1 VRAQLLRYMI
11 GLVTVVVVAACGA
24 LPWQGPEAS
33 PTSFTT
39 SGPPSEGRL
48 AVYRVTPPPDASNV
62 SYWSNEGWMAG
73 QLWVR
78 FETTPTGLADFLVS
92 MKLSLE
98 DFERGLDPIEE
109 SDKDDVGW
117 ATELPPPGDYRGY
130 QTPGASSPGG
140 HEPSY
145 RVLIDESDPGSP
157 VVYVTALIV

>member
-1 VRAQLLRYMI
+1 MI
-11 GLVTVVVVAACGA
+11 GLVAAIVVAACGV
-24 LPWQGPEAS
+24 LPGQGPEAS

-39 SGPPSEGRL
+39 SGPPSERRL
-48 AVYRVTPPPDASNV
+48 DAYGVTPPPDATNV

-78 FETTPTGLADFLVS
+78 FDTTPTGLADFLVS

-98 DFERGLDPIEE
+98 DFEHGLDAIEE

-117 ATELPPPGDYRGY
+117 TTELPPAGDYRGY
-130 QTPGASSPGG
+130 RTPGASSPGG

-145 RVLIDESDPGSP
+145 RVLIDESDPKSP